1 MNAITGEWALKKLV
15 LRYSETGGSSLGVRF
30 YFRHLLE
37 GWKDRNGQV
46 EVVTEHSQF
55 EHPCVR
61 AEWMS
66 GEKHETNMANLK
78 PKQIENL
85 LNFYR
90 NSQGPNLYLRHGGPR
105 CWTQRRTIQG
115 LWQPSLEGS
124 LKSLKWFYIDREK
137 KNFNRALK
145 YSPSALKLASDHYN
159 GITSG
164 RWGSP
169 ELHGTPVDVGFN
181 KSKLNEI
188 FSSPFNS

>member
-1 MNAITGEWALKKLV
+1 MNAITGEWALKRIV

-37 GWKDRNGQV
+37 RWKERNSQV
-46 EVVTEHSQF
+46 EVVTAHSQF
-55 EHPCVR
+55 EHPCVE
-61 AEWMS
+61 AEWLS

-85 LNFYR
+85 LNFYK

-115 LWQPSLEGS
+115 LWQPSVEGS
-124 LKSLKWFYIDREK
+124 LKSLKWFYTDREK
-137 KNFNRALK
+137 SNFNRTLK
-145 YSPSALKLASDHYN
+145 YSPNALKLASDHYN
-159 GITSG
+159 GLTTG

-169 ELHGTPVDVGFN
+169 QLHGSPVDVGFN
-181 KSKLNEI
+181 KSKLEEI
-188 FSSPFNS
+188 FSNPFNS